1 MASMAEKMQEK
12 AISATDTK
20 VSNEIIKAV
29 SRAEKEELSRSMKP
43 IIEQNRQELRESWE
57 EMHDKYVG
65 TK

>member
-1 MASMAEKMQEK
+1 MSSMAEKMQEK

-20 VSNEIIKAV
+20 VSKEIVKTV
-29 SRAEKEELSRSMKP
+29 SRADVEALNRSMKP
-43 IIEQNRQELRESWE
+43 IIEQNHQELRESWE